1 MDAIIV
7 GAGQSG
13 LATAYY
19 LHKAGI
25 EFVMLDAH
33 ERAGGMW
40 PNTWPSLTL
49 FSPADASNLPGKFM
63 PSYPGFPPASHV
75 AEYLRDYEERYGFD
89 ILRPVHVDHVTHNGQ
104 LFTVHAG
111 TRMWKSP
118 AVVAATG
125 TWNAPF
131 VPYYPAHLPVLSGMH
146 GRILPEPI
154 PGNESRGRWWA

>member
-40 PNTWPSLTL
+40 PNTWP
-49 FSPADASNLPGKFM
+49 GKFM
-63 PSYPGFPPASHV
+63 PSYPGFPPA
-75 AEYLRDYEERYGFD
+75 
-89 ILRPVHVDHVTHNGQ
+89 
-104 LFTVHAG
+104 
-111 TRMWKSP
+111 
-118 AVVAATG
+118 
-125 TWNAPF
+125 
-131 VPYYPAHLPVLSGMH
+131 
-146 GRILPEPI
+146 
-154 PGNESRGRWWA
+154 